1 MIIFYGIDDA
11 EERKR
16 RETAFRQ
23 KYSIKQELG
32 ANATILAVGIKFWE
46 KYGNIPPHADHY
58 SHWKNKDGHLVIRL
72 EPYKLGEKSRKELEA
87 WCEKYE
93 FECIYENELLPFHN
107 AEGIEVI
114 ILVSKIK
121 YRNERECRKRGW
133 IE

>member
-46 KYGNIPPHADHY
+46 KYGNIQIGRA
-58 SHWKNKDGHLVIRL
+58 SCR
-72 EPYKLGEKSRKELEA
+72 
-87 WCEKYE
+87 
-93 FECIYENELLPFHN
+93 
-107 AEGIEVI
+107 
-114 ILVSKIK
+114 
-121 YRNERECRKRGW
+121 ERV
-133 IE
+133 

>member
-11 EERKR
+11 EEEKK
-16 RETAFRQ
+16 RETAFKQ
-23 KYSIKQELG
+23 KYNIKKELG
-32 ANATILAVGIKFWE
+32 ANATILAIGVKFWE
-46 KYGNIPPHADHY
+46 KYGYNPPHADHY

-72 EPYKLGEKSRKELEA
+72 EPYKLCEQSRKELEA

-133 IE
+133 I